1 MFPFGHGLSYT
12 DFEYM
17 NLAMSPRQLT
27 MDERLRV
34 SVDIKNTGEREGK
47 EVIPLY
53 VRDVES
59 SLVRPPKELKG
70 FKKVQVMPGE
80 IKTILFDLGKEDL
93 SFYDPSQ
100 GDWVAEPGEFEVLI
114 GSSSRD
120 IRAKGSFYL
129 SDPEASHDQTDI

>member
-1 MFPFGHGLSYT
+1 
-12 DFEYM
+12 
-17 NLAMSPRQLT
+17 
-27 MDERLRV
+27 MDDSLRV

-47 EVIPLY
+47 EVIQLY
-53 VRDVES
+53 LCDVES

-70 FKKVQVMPGE
+70 FKKVRLLPGE
-80 IKTILFDLGKEDL
+80 TKTIPFDLGKEHL

-129 SDPEASHDQTDI
+129 LGQEASHDQTDI